1 MNKLLEF
8 LRPID
13 TLIWNYFVKSKF
25 ILFCGGGKSAD
36 PVYVEP
42 RDMGEDAR
50 SYLEAIT
57 DPELVGKQLDAEKEF
72 GPQFDLV
79 SLSRTQIMLEG
90 IDDPKESQAYL
101 NATARRIALQA
112 KKKALEEGQETMS
125 QEDIDR
131 QIEAILG
138 PAPNETYEYRGRGN
152 YKQTRENPEYV
163 AYQERKAV
171 LSENYSSANNSDLAE
186 VEGELAGV
194 IETITQIE
202 NQPAQKGLIEMAEDT
217 AKAYDKIIADSNTFK
232 RERDILDM
240 EYFGQKATDATR
252 ASDPYSTGIAEKTT
266 ELSDKLTDRA
276 LADTEQSEERM
287 KMGRI
292 ADRQAARIDDLEK
305 ISEDLRTPKE
315 NEELNNLKNLRD
327 QQQKSLLDPSLAK
340 ALDPT
345 LSEERRD
352 LRTIADQSM
361 LAAEGPT
368 GVAFDRQQANQQSL
382 ANMSMD
388 SATSATAR
396 ANNPML
402 AEGRAELGSLA
413 DQAQGFAMN
422 PTSNTERAQLGDMA
436 QQSRDFADSLMA
448 EAQNPALPNAERQR
462 LINMSQK
469 QEQRANELYSRAG
482 DVSAEQQVLL
492 DSATAMRAR
501 GDDMFSRAGDVSA
514 EQQGLRD
521 RAQEL
526 ANRSDEMFAQS
537 GRVTP
542 EQEELRRQSQEL
554 FGQADQLMAT
564 AGDVSAEQQA
574 IRDRATSIQQ
584 RAQQLFAQSEQAPSA
599 EKLRL
604 QQEARNLQARSD
616 QLFTQ
621 ADTEASALRERAGQ
635 VTPEQQQLRNQA
647 SSMQQ
652 RAQSLFEQAESAPSA
667 QKRELQ
673 NAARDMMERGKG
685 LFEQSKRTSLKRA
698 QAGSLAQLSAVQA
711 KQLTADATGPLSSQR
726 RRLAE
731 QAARQQGLRT
741 GRIGDNAQLAAE
753 LLNRE
758 ESRAALR
765 DEARK
770 SRDLAFTQASTY
782 ATDAANDSNQLRTS
796 ALGYETGGFDRAR
809 GVDGDIDAQRLALLQ
824 EGRLTEANALAASR
838 GIEGDIASRE
848 AALLQESR
856 LTGQGLRSDALTAQA
871 TASAQARGVE
881 GDIDAQRLA
890 LIGEG
895 RLAEANAL
903 EGSIGIEGQISDQ
916 EIARQGRALDARRF
930 GLSAG
935 TTLEGQIADQ
945 EIARQ
950 GGANQLGLATATEAR
965 GIEGMI
971 SDQEIARTGRA
982 LEASQL
988 GMQEGRDIGG
998 QISDQETSRNAEAR
1012 ATAGQSFD
1020 MGREIQTDL
1029 DDLTETRRDQALD
1042 ARGDA
1047 RDATTDLTTIDKGFR
1062 DEAEER
1068 QQALLD
1074 RDESLRKEARLER
1087 EAASLDQRGLYEQA
1101 RGLREEAAE
1110 AREDASDAVQTVAD
1124 IDASFRAEGR
1134 QNIGDAIGL
1143 GAGLA
1148 EAEENLRQTNLD
1160 EQAAIRGEISGAE
1173 STAFA
1178 NQGVLANFDSAID
1191 QNRITNALDSSKTS
1205 FNMNQ
1210 AVGDNSMLA
1219 GTSTAP
1225 TMGATS
1231 VAGAPGVSQGFQ
1243 PLFQGAIGTGI
1254 NMGQVNRANDQ
1265 AFENTKAQIAAD
1277 NRASSRSTFGT
1288 LVKAGAAMLPI
1299 PGASVV
1305 TGGIN

>member
-50 SYLEAIT
+50 SYLETIT
-57 DPELVGKQLDAEKEF
+57 DPELVGKQLNAEKEF

-90 IDDPKESQAYL
+90 IKDPKESQAYGS
-101 NATARRIALQA
+101 ATARRIALQA

-138 PAPNETYEYRGRGN
+138 PAPNKTYEYRGRGN
-152 YKQTRENPEYV
+152 YKETRENPEYV

-240 EYFGQKATDATR
+240 EYFGQQATDATR

-287 KMGRI
+287 KMGQI

-327 QQQKSLLDPSLAK
+327 QQQKSLLDPSLDK
-340 ALDPT
+340 ALDPN
-345 LSEERRD
+345 LSKERRD

-368 GVAFDRQQANQQSL
+368 GVAFDRQQSNQQSL
-382 ANMSMD
+382 ADMSMD
-388 SATSATAR
+388 SATSSTAR

-402 AEGRAELGSLA
+402 AEGRGELGSLA

-422 PTSNTERAQLGDMA
+422 PTSNEERAQLGDMA

-448 EAQNPALPNAERQR
+448 EAQNPALPNEERQR
-462 LINMSQK
+462 LINMSQN

-482 DVSAEQQVLL
+482 DVS
-492 DSATAMRAR
+492 
-501 GDDMFSRAGDVSA
+501 
-514 EQQGLRD
+514 
-521 RAQEL
+521 
-526 ANRSDEMFAQS
+526 
-537 GRVTP
+537 
-542 EQEELRRQSQEL
+542 
-554 FGQADQLMAT
+554 
-564 AGDVSAEQQA
+564 
-574 IRDRATSIQQ
+574 
-584 RAQQLFAQSEQAPSA
+584 
-599 EKLRL
+599 
-604 QQEARNLQARSD
+604 
-616 QLFTQ
+616 
-621 ADTEASALRERAGQ
+621 
-635 VTPEQQQLRNQA
+635 PEQQQLRNQA
-647 SSMQQ
+647 TSMQQ

-685 LFEQSKRTSLKRA
+685 LFEQSKTTSLKRA
-698 QAGSLAQLSAVQA
+698 QAGSLAQLSAKQA

-741 GRIGDNAQLAAE
+741 GRIGDNAQLASE

-809 GVDGDIDAQRLALLQ
+809 GVESDIDEQKLNLLQ
-824 EGRLTEANALAASR
+824 EGRLSEGQAFDAGL
-838 GIEGDIASRE
+838 GIE
-848 AALLQESR
+848 
-856 LTGQGLRSDALTAQA
+856 
-871 TASAQARGVE
+871 
-881 GDIDAQRLA
+881 
-890 LIGEG
+890 
-895 RLAEANAL
+895 
-903 EGSIGIEGQISDQ
+903 
-916 EIARQGRALDARRF
+916 
-930 GLSAG
+930 
-935 TTLEGQIADQ
+935 
-945 EIARQ
+945 
-950 GGANQLGLATATEAR
+950 
-965 GIEGMI
+965 
-971 SDQEIARTGRA
+971 
-982 LEASQL
+982 
-988 GMQEGRDIGG
+988 G

-1047 RDATTDLTTIDKGFR
+1047 RDATTDLITIDKGFR
-1062 DEAEER
+1062 DESEER

-1074 RDESLRKEARLER
+1074 RDESLRKEARLDR
-1087 EAASLDQRGLYEQA
+1087 EAASLEQRGLYEQA
-1101 RGLREEAAE
+1101 KGLREEADE
-1110 AREDASDAVQTVAD
+1110 AREAASDAVQTVAD

-1160 EQAAIRGEISGAE
+1160 EQADIRGEISDAE

-1178 NQGVLANFDSAID
+1178 NQGVLANFDSAVD
-1191 QNRITNALDSSKTS
+1191 QNKITNALDSSKTS

-1225 TMGATS
+1225 NMGATA

-1254 NMGQVNRANDQ
+1254 NIGQVNRANEQD
-1265 AFENTKAQIAAD
+1265 FENTKARIAAD

-1299 PGASVV
+1299 PGASKV
-1305 TGGIN
+1305 TEGIN